1 MLHMN
6 MALELDSTSLRINGN
21 PKHGLAVDQLTPNR
35 EGLCCG
41 LPCCVIEQD
50 TLAHNCL
57 IPMEHCRFADMIEN
71 LLTPSLTLD
80 SNNQTNKQTDKQT
93 KHLMGTQIFNH
104 YFACWKNILFKLFVQ
119 GSAVAYRSMI
129 GLRTKRSLGEN
140 PNG

>member
-80 SNNQTNKQTDKQT
+80 TNNQTNKQTNRQT
-93 KHLMGTQIFNH
+93 NKTLNGH
-104 YFACWKNILFKLFVQ
+104 
-119 GSAVAYRSMI
+119 
-129 GLRTKRSLGEN
+129 
-140 PNG
+140 PNL